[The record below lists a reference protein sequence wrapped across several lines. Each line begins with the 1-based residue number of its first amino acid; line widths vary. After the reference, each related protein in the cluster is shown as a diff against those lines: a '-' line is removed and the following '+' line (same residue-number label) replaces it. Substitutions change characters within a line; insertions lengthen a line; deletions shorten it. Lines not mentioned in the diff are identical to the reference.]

1 MYPALFTQTA
11 PHPRPIGD
19 EPVEFLNCML
29 LRVKLLT
36 LSKISASTQIG
47 SLQAVFFQNKS
58 VANFFSE
65 NEKKTGKNCC
75 LHRFFHHS
83 SK

>member
-1 MYPALFTQTA
+1 MYPALFTQTVS
-11 PHPRPIGD
+11 HPRPVGD

-47 SLQAVFFQNKS
+47 TLQAVFFQKKS

-65 NEKKTGKNCC
+65 NEKKTGKNFY
-75 LHRFFHHS
+75 LY
-83 SK
+83 

>member
-1 MYPALFTQTA
+1 M
-11 PHPRPIGD
+11 GD

-47 SLQAVFFQNKS
+47 SLQAVFFQKNLWRISPQKMKKKQEII
-58 VANFFSE
+58 VICKDFFTIFQS
-65 NEKKTGKNCC
+65 KNNYIS
-75 LHRFFHHS
+75 HIYT
-83 SK
+83 